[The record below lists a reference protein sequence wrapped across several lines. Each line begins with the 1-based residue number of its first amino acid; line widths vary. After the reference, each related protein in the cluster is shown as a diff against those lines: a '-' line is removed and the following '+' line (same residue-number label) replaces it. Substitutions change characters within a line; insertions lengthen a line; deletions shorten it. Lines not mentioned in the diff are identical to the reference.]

1 MAMSSLSLLMF
12 VLIPVRL
19 FKMDGEHYSRSYVE
33 EYIGDLKTLEGL
45 SKAIAEMSAIA
56 ASVIYL
62 VRPNGVTQP
71 SKIMKTKN
79 GGFVTGNKE
88 DVTCLSL
95 DKTQDMQIAKM
106 TADAIESRLSYAF
119 MLNSAVQRSG
129 ERVTAE
135 EIRYVANELE
145 DTLGGIYS
153 ILSQELQLPL
163 ANTLLNILSKR

>member
-1 MAMSSLSLLMF
+1 
-12 VLIPVRL
+12 
-19 FKMDGEHYSRSYVE
+19 MDGEHYSRSYVE

-129 ERVTAE
+129 ERVDCGS
-135 EIRYVANELE
+135 L
-145 DTLGGIYS
+145 
-153 ILSQELQLPL
+153 
-163 ANTLLNILSKR
+163 